1 MTPVASRSQPRTI
14 LAASLIAAVL
24 LAGEAGL
31 VLAAQGQ
38 RETAPGDTRRGKIIF
53 VKYCAGCHG
62 TGGQGD
68 GYRLLGPNPANLTAP
83 ATQQKPDAALL
94 ATIHEGRPNM
104 PSWQSRLSDEESRDV
119 LAYVR
124 TLGGNSG
131 GHGRR

>member
-1 MTPVASRSQPRTI
+1 MDEG
-14 LAASLIAAVL
+14 AVL
-24 LAGEAGL
+24 SG
-31 VLAAQGQ
+31 
-38 RETAPGDTRRGKIIF
+38 
-53 VKYCAGCHG
+53 
-62 TGGQGD
+62 
-68 GYRLLGPNPANLTAP
+68 
-83 ATQQKPDAALL
+83 DAAIL